1 MNTDNTNNNSNAL
14 ISIGDAIN
22 RTLELVEKRQELSFG
37 IPAGFPSLDRLTRGW
52 GAGDLVII
60 GARPAV
66 GKTLLALA
74 MARNAAVGFSVPTG
88 YFSLELSATMLTERM
103 ISSECGI
110 SIPALHGSDKLSAG
124 DWQQM
129 EVVLHKLSKAPLY
142 IDDTPGLRIGDLE
155 GRIKAMARDYGI
167 RLVFIDCF
175 DLLTADDGSEFPS
188 REKELEDNLRRLKA
202 VAAELGVAIVLLTSV
217 RRPVRKNYSGPV
229 LLDLDPYCPLAE
241 EYADKIILIHRPSF
255 LGFIPSDSNTESFE
269 LRVVKNKNGA
279 VGTVYLLFDREAVR
293 LVDLDEDIIAN

>member
-1 MNTDNTNNNSNAL
+1 MNNQGPSSN
-14 ISIGDAIN
+14 IKKTIQIGDAIN
-22 RTLELVEKRQELSFG
+22 QTMELVEKRQGLSFG

-52 GAGDLVII
+52 GAGDLVVV

-129 EVVLHKLSKAPLY
+129 
-142 IDDTPGLRIGDLE
+142 
-155 GRIKAMARDYGI
+155 
-167 RLVFIDCF
+167 
-175 DLLTADDGSEFPS
+175 
-188 REKELEDNLRRLKA
+188 
-202 VAAELGVAIVLLTSV
+202 
-217 RRPVRKNYSGPV
+217 
-229 LLDLDPYCPLAE
+229 
-241 EYADKIILIHRPSF
+241 
-255 LGFIPSDSNTESFE
+255 
-269 LRVVKNKNGA
+269 
-279 VGTVYLLFDREAVR
+279 
-293 LVDLDEDIIAN
+293 